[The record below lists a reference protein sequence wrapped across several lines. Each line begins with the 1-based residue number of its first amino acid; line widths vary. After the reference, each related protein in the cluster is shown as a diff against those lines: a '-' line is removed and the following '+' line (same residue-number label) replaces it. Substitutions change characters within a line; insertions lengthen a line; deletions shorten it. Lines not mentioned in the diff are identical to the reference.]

1 MSLSMARVGRVT
13 LWSLPVA
20 LLFVLGACGGDA
32 WPEVERQ
39 AFMENCESTS
49 GGETSYCECA
59 LEKAQET
66 VADPNSITIGQ
77 MTDIAEDCSS
87 EL

>member
-1 MSLSMARVGRVT
+1 
-13 LWSLPVA
+13 
-20 LLFVLGACGGDA
+20 
-32 WPEVERQ
+32 
-39 AFMENCESTS
+39 MENCESTS